1 MNDENITTMWWVDE
15 RTAELVELDVPAEV
29 AAAMGRGERVGG
41 RGWAQRRFASKDG
54 VARMKA
60 RVDQINARRDE
71 MVSTWPSLKSHGRR
85 PPGDV

>member
-29 AAAMGRGERVGG
+29 AAAMGRGEPVGG

-54 VARMKA
+54 IARMKA
-60 RVDQINARRDE
+60 RLDQIDARRDE
-71 MVSTWPSLKSHGRR
+71 LVNEYPELKSHGRR
-85 PPGDV
+85 SQG